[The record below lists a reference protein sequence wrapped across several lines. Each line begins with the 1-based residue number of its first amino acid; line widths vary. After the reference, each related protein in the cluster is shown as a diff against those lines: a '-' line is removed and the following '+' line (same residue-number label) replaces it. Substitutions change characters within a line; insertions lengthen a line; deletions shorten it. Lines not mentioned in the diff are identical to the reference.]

1 MKASKSLIGAGV
13 ATVALLASIGCN
25 KQVSTESSLKTDQE
39 KASYAIGMQI
49 GKSLK
54 AQNADVSLPALTT
67 GLNDA
72 LSGKESRLKQ
82 EEISAAMQ
90 KMREE
95 AEKKAAEQAEKT
107 KKDGEA
113 FLAKN
118 KDKAG
123 VKTTASGLQYEVV
136 QEGTG
141 PAPTAADTVKVH
153 YTGTLVNG
161 EKFDSS
167 VDRGEPAEF
176 PVGGVIPGWTE
187 ALQLMKVGSKFK
199 LVIPPNLAYG
209 PSGRPGIPPNSVLLF
224 DVELLEVKPAAAAP
238 APGHEAHDDKPAA
251 KGKKK

>member
-1 MKASKSLIGAGV
+1 MKASKSLIVSASV
-13 ATVALLASIGCN
+13 LTAALLTSVACN
-25 KQVSTESSLKTDQE
+25 KQVSTNSDLKTDQE

-67 GLNDA
+67 GLSDA
-72 LSGKESRLKQ
+72 LDGKESRLKP

-95 AEKKAAEQAEKT
+95 AEKKAVEQAEKN
-107 KKDGEA
+107 KKDGEE

-118 KDKAG
+118 KAKAG

-141 PAPTAADTVKVH
+141 ASPTAADVVKVH
-153 YTGTLVNG
+153 YTGMLING

-167 VDRGEPAEF
+167 VDRGEPVEF

-199 LVIPPNLAYG
+199 LTIPSDLAYG
-209 PSGRPGIPPNSVLLF
+209 PSGRPGIPPNSVLVF

-238 APGHEAHDDKPAA
+238 GQGAQDGQPAA